1 MKLFLLLLFTISLAF
16 AEQKDTCYSVQLIS
30 FKFKKNSTYNF
41 EKHKY
46 PESCQLISFSN
57 INSVRCGCFKK
68 YHDARIAL
76 KELSKRYSKPL
87 IVNTYKFRFK
97 KKAQTAIA
105 AVPKRQKETLHVKKV
120 EKVEKKETLH
130 VKKVVQKEQ
139 SSFLDNITYQGN
151 IDLTLQSYLK
161 APTDKEKQNT
171 LLSANLEGKYTKDDF
186 TGFAKV
192 RLQQDY
198 YDLQGTSEQTQRS
211 FIRLDEL
218 YGAYDFENDRISFG
232 KNILF
237 WGALEVRNIVNG
249 FNPDEL
255 RSDPFYTDKLGVINA
270 TYTHYTESGE
280 FSAIIKLYE
289 QDRKMA
295 AYPYVYYYFPA
306 YVPVAPNVSLPLVYD
321 DKLHTTAGRY
331 RPSIYLK
338 YADTTDTEYALD
350 YAFIFENGY
359 DSQRYYT
366 KTEQTNT
373 IFTAQENAYLVNKFM
388 TYDTLVVGATLYK
401 LEASYVDIIDDKLVS
416 DYMQLGLG
424 AEHTLSQVYKE
435 ADLSLLAEYYRYIT
449 LQSGKKDDL
458 DLFEVFQNDLFL
470 GLRYSFNQGNNASIV
485 GGGIFDFDYNE
496 QVYYMEYQTRLM
508 DTFKLNFDY
517 RYISPSKND
526 NTAFNLMGVHER
538 ISLKLGYYF

>member
-16 AEQKDTCYSVQLIS
+16 SQQKDTCYSVQLTS
-30 FKFKKNSTYNF
+30 FKFKKNSSYNF

-57 INSVRCGCFKK
+57 MNSVRCGCFKK
-68 YHDARIAL
+68 YHDARVAL
-76 KELSKRYSKPL
+76 KKLSKRYSKPL

-97 KKAQTAIA
+97 KKAQKAIA
-105 AVPKRQKETLHVKKV
+105 VVPKIQKETLHVNKV
-120 EKVEKKETLH
+120 EQKK
-130 VKKVVQKEQ
+130 Q

-151 IDLTLQSYLK
+151 INLTFQSYMK
-161 APTDKEKQNT
+161 APAGKEQQNA
-171 LLSANLEGKYTKDDF
+171 LLSANLEGKYIKDNF

-198 YDLQGTSEQTQRS
+198 YDLQGTSKQTQRS
-211 FIRLDEL
+211 FVRLDEF

-232 KNILF
+232 KSILF
-237 WGALEVRNIVNG
+237 WGALEVRNIVNI

-270 TYTHYTESGE
+270 TYTHYTDSGE

-289 QDRKMA
+289 QNRKMA

-306 YVPVAPNVSLPLVYD
+306 TVNIAPNVNLPLIYKD
-321 DKLHTTAGRY
+321 TLKTKASKY

-338 YADTTDTEYALD
+338 YSDSTDTEYALD

-366 KTEQTNT
+366 KALQSNNV
-373 IFTAQENAYLVNKFM
+373 FTTQENAYLVNKLM
-388 TYDTLVVGATLYK
+388 TYDTLVVGSTLYK
-401 LEASYVDIIDDKLVS
+401 LEASYTNIIDDKLIS

-435 ADLSLLAEYYRYIT
+435 ADLGLLVEYYRYLT
-449 LQSGKKDDL
+449 FQSGKKNDL
-458 DLFEVFQNDLFL
+458 DLFELFQNDLFL
-470 GLRYSFNQGNNASIV
+470 GLRYSFNQGNDASIV
-485 GGGIFDFDYNE
+485 GGGIFDLDYNE

-517 RYISPSKND
+517 RYISPSKNY
-526 NTAFNLMGVHER
+526 NTAFKLMGAHER

>member
-1 MKLFLLLLFTISLAF
+1 MRVLFILLFSIGIACAKSN
-16 AEQKDTCYSVQLIS
+16 DTCYSVQLTS

-41 EKHKY
+41 AKQNY
-46 PESCQLISFSN
+46 PESCRLISFSN
-57 INSVRCGCFKK
+57 INSVRCGCYEK
-68 YHDARIAL
+68 YRDARKAL
-76 KELSKRYSKPL
+76 KKLSKHYPNPL
-87 IVNTYKFRFK
+87 IVNTYKYRFK
-97 KKAQTAIA
+97 KKAVKIA
-105 AVPKRQKETLHVKKV
+105 KKPVTITPKIETVQKKTLHLNKEVK
-120 EKVEKKETLH
+120 EKKRST
-130 VKKVVQKEQ
+130 
-139 SSFLDNITYQGN
+139 FLDNLTYQGN
-151 IDLTLQSYLK
+151 IDMTLQSYMK
-161 APTDKEKQNT
+161 APAGKEKQNA
-171 LLSANLEGKYTKDDF
+171 LLSANLEAKYIKDNF
-186 TGFAKV
+186 TAFAKV

-198 YDLQGTSEQTQRS
+198 YDLQGSTKHTDRS
-211 FIRLDEL
+211 FARLDEL
-218 YGAYDFENDRISFG
+218 YGSYDFEDDTILIG

-237 WGALEVRNIVNG
+237 WGALEVRNLVNV

-255 RSDPFYTDKLGVINA
+255 RSDPFYTDKLGAINVS
-270 TYTHYTESGE
+270 YTHYTQSGE
-280 FSAIIKLYE
+280 LSAIVKLYE
-289 QDRKMA
+289 QNRKMP

-306 YVPVAPNVSLPLVYD
+306 NVPVSPNVSLPLVHD
-321 DKLHTTAGRY
+321 DKLLTTAGRY

-350 YAFIFENGY
+350 YTFIFENGY

-366 KTEQTNT
+366 KTEQANN

-401 LEASYVDIIDDKLVS
+401 LEASFADVLGNALIS
-416 DYMQLGLG
+416 DYIHLGLG

-435 ADLSLLAEYYRYIT
+435 ADLGLLVEYYRYIT

-470 GLRYSFNQGNNASIV
+470 GLRYSFNQGNDASIV
-485 GGGIFDFDYNE
+485 GGGILDLDYNE

-517 RYISPSKND
+517 RYISPSKNH
-526 NTAFNLMGVHER
+526 NTTFKLMGAHER